1 MRRPGLETRPRAHGA
16 RGQVLALFTLVL
28 VVLLLVSALAVDYGS
43 WLVTHRSYQNVADSA
58 ALAGAQQLTR
68 PLGDACS
75 AGGTKNF
82 CARKAAWDSV
92 KAQLGLTLLNT
103 NAQAGGP
110 NFRTPYAENGY
121 QIWVASPPQ
130 DANAGCSSSCPYP
143 GHVSG
148 SGVVFVRVQKAS
160 DHYLSAIKFPGA
172 QNVSAWATAG
182 RFPKNFA
189 VEAMCDPDNGGGNC
203 IVQGANIKIDGTN
216 SLLAVSTG
224 DLGSNSWTRTSG
236 TGSAIGVGSDSNA
249 YMQDFDDCWNAGG
262 NQCNLY
268 GYSGGAVNYSDGRNA
283 VPLGA
288 PIVDPNYPSPPI
300 NNTTAPNQCN
310 GSGSVQLASILE
322 SGPDAAPAADTAVT
336 APDLALAAAR
346 MPATPPPI
354 LLGAAKPQITG
365 TVKNSSNVGLS
376 GINVS
381 AVSGGTTLT
390 ATTTASGGYT
400 LKNAV
405 AGTYTITATDP
416 AGVYHGGTTTVTVA
430 AADVV
435 APLITLQKNPVISG
449 TIRDANTNAV
459 LSGVSITITGVSLG
473 GSWTGTTNASGV
485 YSITVTN
492 SDQFSVAGSKP
503 GYVTSSGHLTG
514 GVVAYDGA
522 STVSFNL
529 TPSPASLSGTIT
541 DSVTGL
547 PIPGIVLTLTPGGAA
562 QTTDA
567 SGNYNFSSV
576 SQATYTVTLT
586 GTTLPSTA
594 WGTGTTI
601 DGFLTGAPSN
611 PTTPKSVAVVGTTT
625 QNFQLWPKGC
635 SNNAGSYG
643 SWSCSYPSGSNC
655 PNTTNASGAN
665 VTCAFTQANAI
676 RPGTYNNITVNG
688 CAWIDPKGGVEGL
701 PSGQMAGVV
710 HIKGTLSMSNNSYIF
725 GDGVTIVMDQGSNID
740 VNNGGG
746 FVLNYGTL
754 HSTPGNTATSCD
766 LSTIKEYGDG
776 YTPCF
781 RTSPS
786 TDTQDYA
793 YGAWTTTGQ
802 DPWACSGTQASPPAY
817 STSCVSIGQELGM
830 TFYMYGTPSG
840 SRFRLSTANMGYLF
854 NGVMYGPHDNIEL
867 GGGKDGQS
875 AAGQIVGYT
884 IEYHGGTKIIQRW
897 YGDPVDGSPFLI
909 EPILGECVVP
919 VQSC

>member
-1 MRRPGLETRPRAHGA
+1 MRHATGA

-58 ALAGAQQLTR
+58 SLAGAQQLTR
-68 PLGDACS
+68 PLANACP

-92 KAQLGLTLLNT
+92 KAQLGLSLLNT
-103 NAQAGGP
+103 NSQAGGP
-110 NFRTPYAENGY
+110 SFQTPYTENGY
-121 QIWVASPPQ
+121 SIWVASPPE
-130 DANAGCSSSCPYP
+130 DANKSCSSSCPYP

-148 SGVVFVRVQKAS
+148 PGVVFVRVQKAGT
-160 DHYLSAIKFPGA
+160 HYLSKIAFPNG
-172 QNVSAWATAG
+172 QTVSAWATAG

-224 DLGSNSWTRTSG
+224 DLGTNSWARTSG
-236 TGSAIGVGSDSNA
+236 SGSAIGLGSDSNA

-268 GYSGGAVNYSDGRNA
+268 GYAGGAVNYSDARSA

-288 PIVDPNYPSPPI
+288 SIIDPNYPAPPI
-300 NNTTAPNQCN
+300 TATTTPNECK
-310 GSGSVQLASILE
+310 GAGTVQLASILE
-322 SGPDAAPAADTAVT
+322 SDPAAPAVDTAMP
-336 APDLALAAAR
+336 APDLDLAAAVL
-346 MPATPPPI
+346 PPTPGPVTF
-354 LLGAAKPQITG
+354 GAPKPQISG
-365 TVKNSSNVGLS
+365 TVKNSSNVALS
-376 GINVS
+376 GISVS

-390 ATTTASGGYT
+390 GTTGASGGYT
-400 LKNAV
+400 LKNAT

-430 AADVV
+430 ASDVV

-449 TIRDANTNAV
+449 TIRDASTNAV
-459 LSGVSITITGVSLG
+459 LSGVSVTITGVSLG
-473 GSWTGTTNASGV
+473 GSWTGSTNASGA
-485 YSITVTN
+485 YSIIVTN
-492 SDQFSVAGSKP
+492 SDQFSVSGSKAA
-503 GYVTSSGHLTG
+503 YVTSSGHLTA
-514 GVVAYDGA
+514 GVVAYDGTA
-522 STVSFNL
+522 TVSFNL

-547 PIPGIVLTLTPGGAA
+547 AVPGIKVTLTPGGASK
-562 QTTDA
+562 TTDA
-567 SGNYNFSSV
+567 SGQYNFDSV
-576 SQATYTVTLT
+576 SQGTYTATLT
-586 GTTLPSTA
+586 GTALPGTV
-594 WGTGTTI
+594 WGIGTTL
-601 DGFLTGAPSN
+601 DGYLTGAPSS
-611 PTTPKSVAVVGTTT
+611 PTSPLSVSVVGTTT
-625 QNFQLWPKGC
+625 KNFQLWPKGC
-635 SNNAGSYG
+635 SSNSGSYG
-643 SWSCSYPSGSNC
+643 SWSCSYPSGNNC
-655 PNTTNASGAN
+655 PTTTNASAAG

-676 RPGTYNNITVNG
+676 RPGTYDNITIDG
-688 CAWIDPKGGVEGL
+688 CAWIDPKGGVTGL

-710 HIKGTLSMSNNSYIF
+710 HIKGTLSLSNNSYLF
-725 GDGVTIVMDQGSNID
+725 GDGVTIVMDQGASID

-746 FVLNYGTL
+746 FVLNFGSL
-754 HSTPGNTATSCD
+754 HSTPNDTATSCD
-766 LSTIKEYGDG
+766 LGSIKDYADG
-776 YTPCF
+776 FSPCF
-781 RTSPS
+781 RTPPS
-786 TDTQDYA
+786 SDTNDYA
-793 YGAWTTTGQ
+793 YGAWTTTGN
-802 DPWACSGTQASPPAY
+802 DPWACSGVQASPPVY
-817 STSCVSIGQELGM
+817 STSCVTVGQELGT
-830 TFYMYGTPSG
+830 TFYLYGTPSG
-840 SRFRLSTANMGYLF
+840 NGKRFSLATANMGYLF
-854 NGVMYGPHDNIEL
+854 NGVLYGPHDNIEL